1 MAFSTDQERI
11 SHFALLW
18 LGLLLPPLAWTVQL
32 AVMYAI
38 QPWQCLHRGGL
49 AVSDPISVLA
59 ALAALAGGVIAWV
72 GRQEALASASQ
83 PAEQQLRSRARFMSS
98 LGVALCVMF
107 LLAIIAQ
114 WIPNHLLNPC
124 PA

>member
-1 MAFSTDQERI
+1 MASSPDQERI
-11 SHFALLW
+11 VHLALLW
-18 LGLLLPPLAWTVQL
+18 LGLLLPPLAWTLQL
-32 AVMYAI
+32 AVMYAV
-38 QPWQCLHRGGL
+38 QPWQCLHPAGI

-59 ALAALAGGVIAWV
+59 ALTALAGGVVAWV
-72 GRQEALASASQ
+72 GRRASIAPASH
-83 PAEQQLRSRARFMSS
+83 PAEQESRSRARFMST
-98 LGVALCVMF
+98 LGVALCVLF

>member
-1 MAFSTDQERI
+1 MAFSVDQARI
-11 SHFALLW
+11 LHLALLW

-38 QPWQCLHRGGL
+38 QPWQCLHPGGI

-59 ALAALAGGVIAWV
+59 ALIALAGGVIAWV
-72 GRQEALASASQ
+72 ERREAIAATSQ
-83 PAEQQLRSRARFMSS
+83 PPDQQLRSRARFMSS
-98 LGVALCVMF
+98 LGIALCLLF
-107 LLAIIAQ
+107 LLAIIAL